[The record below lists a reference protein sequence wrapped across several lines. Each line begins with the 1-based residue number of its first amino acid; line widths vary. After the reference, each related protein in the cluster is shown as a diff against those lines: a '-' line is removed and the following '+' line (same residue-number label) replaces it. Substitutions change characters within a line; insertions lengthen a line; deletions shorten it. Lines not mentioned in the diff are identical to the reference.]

1 MTTEEI
7 SEILKLHKAWINGE
21 KHGKRADLSGANLS
35 RADLYRAN
43 LYRANL
49 SGANLSRADL
59 SGANLSGADLSGAD
73 LSGADLYRADLSG
86 ANLSRADLYRANLY
100 RANLSGANLSRAD
113 LSGANLSGA
122 DLYRANLSGAENVP
136 YTPMAC
142 PDEGE
147 FTGWKKCKSDRIVKL
162 KIPEYARR
170 SSASRR
176 KCRCDK
182 AQVIEI
188 TSIDGKEK
196 YTEAVSDRDAGF
208 VYKVGEMV
216 SVDDFC
222 ENRWEECAAGI
233 HFFMNRK
240 EAVDYLL

>member
-21 KHGKRADLSGANLS
+21 KHGKRADLS
-35 RADLYRAN
+35 RAD
-43 LYRANL
+43 
-49 SGANLSRADL
+49 LSRADL
-59 SGANLSGADLSGAD
+59 SGAYLFRANLSGAYLSRANLSGAYLSGADLFRADLSRANLSRANLSGADLSGAD
-73 LSGADLYRADLSG
+73 
-86 ANLSRADLYRANLY
+86 
-100 RANLSGANLSRAD
+100 
-113 LSGANLSGA
+113 
-122 DLYRANLSGAENVP
+122 LSGAENVP

-162 KIPEYARR
+162 KIPEDARR

-182 AQVIEI
+182 AEVIEI

-196 YTEAVSDRDAGF
+196 YTEAVSGRDADF

-222 ENRWEECAAGI
+222 KNRWEECAAGI

-240 EAVDYLL
+240 EAVDYWL

>member
-21 KHGKRADLSGANLS
+21 KHGKRA
-35 RADLYRAN
+35 Y
-43 LYRANL
+43 
-49 SGANLSRADL
+49 
-59 SGANLSGADLSGAD
+59 LSGADLSGAD
-73 LSGADLYRADLSG
+73 LSGADLFRADLFRADLSRADLSG
-86 ANLSRADLYRANLY
+86 ANLSRADLSGADLSGANLY
-100 RANLSGANLSRAD
+100 GANLSRAD
-113 LSGANLSGA
+113 LSGA
-122 DLYRANLSGAENVP
+122 DLSGAENVP
-136 YTPMAC
+136 YTPMTC

-162 KIPEYARR
+162 KIPENARR

-182 AQVIEI
+182 AEVIEI

-196 YTEAVSDRDAGF
+196 YTEAVSGRDADF

-233 HFFMNRK
+233 HFFMNWK

>member
-1 MTTEEI
+1 MTTEKI

-21 KHGKRADLSGANLS
+21 KHGKRADLSRANLS
-35 RADLYRAN
+35 RAYLYRAN
-43 LYRANL
+43 LYRADLSGANLSGANL

-59 SGANLSGADLSGAD
+59 SG
-73 LSGADLYRADLSG
+73 
-86 ANLSRADLYRANLY
+86 
-100 RANLSGANLSRAD
+100 AD

-122 DLYRANLSGAENVP
+122 DLYRANLSGADLSRANLYRANLYRAENVP

-162 KIPEYARR
+162 RIPKDARR

-182 AQVIEI
+182 AEVIEI

-196 YTEAVSDRDAGF
+196 YTEAVSGRDADF

-240 EAVDYLL
+240 EAVDYQL

>member
-21 KHGKRADLSGANLS
+21 KHGKRADLSM
-35 RADLYRAN
+35 
-43 LYRANL
+43 
-49 SGANLSRADL
+49 ADL
-59 SGANLSGADLSGAD
+59 SM
-73 LSGADLYRADLSG
+73 
-86 ANLSRADLYRANLY
+86 
-100 RANLSGANLSRAD
+100 AD

-122 DLYRANLSGAENVP
+122 DLYGANLYGADLSMANLSMANLSGANLYGANLYGADLSMANLSGANLSGANLSRAENVP

-147 FTGWKKCKSDRIVKL
+147 FTGWKKCKSNRIVKL
-162 KIPEYARR
+162 KIPEDARR
-170 SSASRR
+170 SSASWR

-182 AQVIEI
+182 AEVLEI

-196 YTEAVSDRDAGF
+196 YTEAVSDRDADF

-240 EAVDYLL
+240 EAVDYWL